1 MRVDAKPPMQTE
13 LLTLSEAARIA
24 GRSYSW
30 ARDCATDGRLETC
43 RAHDGRKIQVTFAS
57 LLNLLKHERRLC
69 AVGSRRQ
76 HIRLVV
82 DNTK

>member
-1 MRVDAKPPMQTE
+1 MRVDATPTPTE

-30 ARDCATDGRLETC
+30 ARDCATDGRLKTC
-43 RAHDGRKIQVTFAS
+43 RALDGRKIRVTTAS
-57 LLNLLKHERRLC
+57 LLNLLKDERRLC
-69 AVGSRRQ
+69 ASGSRRQ